1 VNKVTCG
8 RSVSAGNVRG
18 KFQTTGTANRKSD
31 PFSTS
36 QDSHW
41 KNLILASGLL
51 YIAVRVYHLGYLAL
65 WYDEVFTVN
74 VASKPWPGLFRSVV
88 QDIVHPPLFYILLK
102 VWIVAGGTSV
112 AWMYLL
118 PLMMSL
124 AAVVPLVLFCREW
137 DFSEGETLVALL
149 LVTFNEL
156 LIHYSQELR
165 MYSLLVLLSVTSLWL
180 FSRFLHTGRGIVWLT
195 IVNSLMVYTHYYG
208 VLFIATELAC
218 ILVAWSRDKNN
229 VMWRFLAS
237 CVAVGLCFLPWT
249 YLVHA
254 AMQEKHGVI
263 QNLQDRTLPRLQDIV
278 WFYESMKGQ
287 PPIRH
292 TAAIG
297 TILFVIPVL
306 LAFGARAGRRQLAA
320 MLAAFAIVP
329 TIASIIGSYV
339 MSRSLFHP
347 RYLIITVVPCLL
359 LVGLGLGRV
368 SGRPRRA
375 LAGAVIAWALVSGL
389 WYTLLPNRKVP
400 FDRLATQLASVG
412 RPVYTYG
419 PHEQLPLEFY
429 GLHTKQ
435 VPNDEP
441 ARIDDN
447 DFYLVYRVNAAH
459 LRDLERLLRRGM
471 SIVNTYDARDPHEEI
486 VAVHLKRGGQA
497 SALNN

>member
-1 VNKVTCG
+1 MNKGTCG
-8 RSVSAGNVRG
+8 RSAYQGSVPAS
-18 KFQTTGTANRKSD
+18 FQTTGTANRKSHL
-31 PFSTS
+31 FAAS
-36 QDSHW
+36 QDAHW

-51 YIAVRVYHLGYLAL
+51 YIAVRVYHLGYFAL

-74 VASKPWPGLFRSVV
+74 VASKPWPELFRTIV

-102 VWIVAGGTSV
+102 VWIAAGGTSV

-118 PLMMSL
+118 PLMTSL

-137 DFSEGETLVALL
+137 DLSDGETFVALL

-165 MYSLLVLLSVTSLWL
+165 MYSLLVLLSLTSLWL
-180 FSRFLHTGRGIVWLT
+180 FSRYLRTGGGILWLT

-208 VLFIATELAC
+208 VLFIATELAW
-218 ILVAWSRDKNN
+218 ILVACWRDKNKG
-229 VMWRFLAS
+229 MWRFQES
-237 CVAVGLCFLPWT
+237 CVVVGLCLLPWA
-249 YLVHA
+249 YLVHG
-254 AMQEKHGVI
+254 AMQEKHGVM
-263 QNLQDRTLPRLQDIV
+263 QNLQDRTLPKLQDIA

-306 LAFGARAGRRQLAA
+306 LAFGARAGRRHLAA
-320 MLAAFAIVP
+320 MLAGFAIVP
-329 TIASIIGSYV
+329 TIASILGSYV

-347 RYLIITVVPCLL
+347 RYLIITVVPSLL
-359 LVGLGLGRV
+359 LVGLGLGRA
-368 SGRPRRA
+368 SGRPTRV
-375 LAGAVIAWALVSGL
+375 LTGAVISWALVSGL

-400 FDRLATQLASVG
+400 FDRLATQLASSG

-419 PHEQLPLEFY
+419 PHEQLPLQFY
-429 GLHTKQ
+429 GLRTRQ

-441 ARIDDN
+441 VGIDDK

-486 VAVHLKRGGQA
+486 VAVHLRRREQA